1 MTSLCRSC
9 CAGALPG
16 RTTGLLCLFLWISG
30 HLFGNYPQV
39 FRRALAA
46 SAKKPCRRPGEA
58 IQGPKT
64 GQGHY
69 KGTTGPLGS
78 PQQAVPLRHGSVL
91 QKLLLA
97 PQRGRQH
104 PQHRPQNTGTAGHP
118 PEAAAPQGL
127 ARGAW
132 GSGCSSNVL
141 SIHSGSSRA
150 PCLVGISLFSLAES
164 RSWLAGNPVPS
175 TLAWPGTNR

>member
-9 CAGALPG
+9 CAAALPG

-39 FRRALAA
+39 FRWALAA
-46 SAKKPCRRPGEA
+46 PAKKPCRRPDKA
-58 IQGPKT
+58 KNRPGPL
-64 GQGHY
+64 QGHHRAIRQP
-69 KGTTGPLGS
+69 TASCSSAAGS
-78 PQQAVPLRHGSVL
+78 AL

-164 RSWLAGNPVPS
+164 SSWLAGNPVPS

>member
-9 CAGALPG
+9 CAAALPG

-39 FRRALAA
+39 FRRALAV
-46 SAKKPCRRPGEA
+46 SAKKPCRRPDEA

-64 GQGHY
+64 GQGHHRAIRQP
-69 KGTTGPLGS
+69 TARGS
-78 PQQAVPLRHGSVL
+78 SAAGSAL

-97 PQRGRQH
+97 PQRGCQH